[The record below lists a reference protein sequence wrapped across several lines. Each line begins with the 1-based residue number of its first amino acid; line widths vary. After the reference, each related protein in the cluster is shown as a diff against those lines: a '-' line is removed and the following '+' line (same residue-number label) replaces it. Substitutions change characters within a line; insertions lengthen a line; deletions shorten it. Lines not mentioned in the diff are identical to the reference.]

1 MPLDP
6 VTGSLITGIGGSLL
20 GGIFGSSAQSRAN
33 RMNIR
38 LQRENQAFLERMEN
52 TSWQRGV
59 KDMIAAGINP
69 MLAVSQGGA
78 GSPSTSAA
86 TVQPEDAIARAVSS
100 ASDKAMRTM
109 ELRNVQ
115 AQVKINE
122 QKAEQEAMETERQK
136 IAMGRG
142 HVENEETGEII
153 VPQRAWWT
161 DALRSSKAAA
171 DLKDLEYQIASQIS
185 GYQVNSARAASQIAE
200 REVDIRELEVV
211 LKRLDIPE
219 KEALAKWFE
228 TVGAG
233 SPAAKAVMS
242 IGQWLRMIFS
252 K

>member
-20 GGIFGSSAQSRAN
+20 GGAFGSSAQSRAN
-33 RMNIR
+33 RANIR

-86 TVQPEDAIARAVSS
+86 TVIPEDAMARAVSS

-122 QKAEQEAMETERQK
+122 QKAEQETLETERQK

-142 HVENEETGEII
+142 HVEDEHGNII
-153 VPQRAWWT
+153 LPERAWWT
-161 DALRSSKAAA
+161 DALRNSRAAA
-171 DLKDLEYQIASQIS
+171 DLKELEQRVAEAIS
-185 GYQVNSARAASQIAE
+185 GYQVNSARAASMIAE
-200 REVDIRELEVV
+200 REVDIRELEVI

-228 TVGAG
+228 TVGSA

-242 IGQWLRMIFS
+242 IGQWLKMIFN

>member
-86 TVQPEDAIARAVSS
+86 TVIPEDAMSRAVSS
-100 ASDKAMRTM
+100 ASDKALRTM
-109 ELRNVQ
+109 ELKNVQ

-122 QKAEQEAMETERQK
+122 QKAEQEEMETLRQK

-142 HVENEETGEII
+142 HVEDEHGNVTLPE
-153 VPQRAWWT
+153 RAWWT
-161 DALRSSKAAA
+161 DALRNSKAAA
-171 DLKDLEYQIASQIS
+171 DLKDLEYQVASQIS
-185 GYQVNSARAASQIAE
+185 GYQVNSARAAAAIAE
-200 REVDIRELEVV
+200 REVDIRELEVI

-219 KEALAKWFE
+219 KEALAKWFD
-228 TVGAG
+228 TVGSA